1 MKTLAIIDD
10 ELEMAD
16 LYEIMLETPIQ
27 GGQLQLKF
35 FADAREF
42 VSWLDNNSPDLVLC
56 DLNMPHIS
64 GIEIAQMLRQ
74 KNASTPVYFVS
85 GYEPEDYEEIM
96 KELGITQFLAKPLDY
111 DQVLNSI
118 NSELGL

>member
-10 ELEMAD
+10 ELEMEA
-16 LYEIMLETPIQ
+16 LYELMLETAIQ
-27 GGQLQLKF
+27 EGLLELKF
-35 FADAREF
+35 FSDARDF
-42 VSWLDNNSPDLVLC
+42 VRWLETDTPDLVLC

-64 GIEIAQMLRQ
+64 GVEIARIIRE
-74 KNASTPVYFVS
+74 KGNSTPVYFVS
-85 GYEPEDYEEIM
+85 GYEPADYQDIM
-96 KELGITQFLAKPLDY
+96 RDLKITHFLAKPLDY